1 MLDLSTLTAADAEAI
16 HHWPP
21 YPPVFDKL
29 DYALR
34 KGGWLDQ
41 FPAGAQ
47 TRRFAARKDALLVGF
62 SLLTHIT
69 TADAEFYI
77 ALHPQQ
83 IGHGIGGEIAQLTLQ
98 FGFEQLSLQ
107 RIYLKVRKWH
117 QRGIA
122 LYESLGFKT
131 CGEIVEL
138 IQGEPVP
145 FFSME
150 IGRARHNDINPAG
163 FAHIADYGI

>member
-1 MLDLSTLTAADAEAI
+1 MLELSLLTTADAEAI
-16 HHWPP
+16 RRWPP
-21 YPPVFDKL
+21 YPPTFDQL

-34 KGGWLDQ
+34 EGGWLDQ

-47 TRRFAARKDALLVGF
+47 TRRFGTREDSILVGF

-69 TADAEFYI
+69 VADAEFYI

-83 IGHGIGGEIAQLTLQ
+83 IGHGIGREITQRTLQ
-98 FGFEQLSLQ
+98 FGFDQLSLQ

-122 LYESLGFKT
+122 LYEGVGFKP

-145 FFSME
+145 FLSME
-150 IGRARHNDINPAG
+150 ISPLRHTGTNPANR
-163 FAHIADYGI
+163 